1 MAITTYARHQL
12 GDMLAIYLLNDA
24 NQRLG
29 LMLIPATK
37 QQELVTRRDTLSAEP
52 EIRVMPDSAWRPG
65 AWGVDSLVHVKL
77 TGDLY
82 PGSFSGG
89 RTMHG
94 GGTMDYLRFKTQR
107 VEQNGADTVVI
118 SELEC
123 RDGLVLEHRLRHTLG
138 QQGVSITTSASNRGT
153 SPMTLEHLT
162 SASLM
167 GITPFASD
175 EANGRLRVHR
185 LRTSWS
191 SEGKLE
197 TRSVEALDLERSWIG
212 HGVRAERFGQVG
224 SMPVKSWHPFTAVED
239 TEAGVTWALQVCWGG
254 SWQIE
259 LFRQDDTL
267 SLSGGQADHEFGHW
281 MKQLAPGDTFQ
292 GPECRVTAVAG
303 GLDDACDRLTAMML
317 PALTA
322 SPAIEAEL
330 PIIFNE
336 YCTTWGDP
344 AHDKLMA
351 IADRLKGTPVRYLVI
366 DAGWYKEEGTNWSCG
381 HGDWKPSKVLFPN
394 GMKAT
399 ADAIRA
405 RGLIPGV
412 WFEMETVGW
421 DSKARQDPGL
431 LLHRN
436 GGPLCVGGRFFLDL
450 RKEEV
455 QERLARLVIG
465 QLRDYGFGYMKVDY
479 NDTIGLGCDGAESL
493 GEGLR
498 QVIEG
503 AYRFWRRIRAELPE
517 LVLEMCASGGH
528 RLEPSLMALADM
540 GSFSDAH
547 ETPEIPLIAANLQRV
562 IPPRQSQIWAVLH
575 PQDDM
580 RRLRYSLT
588 ATFLGRMC
596 LSGDIAGLSAAQWA
610 LVQEAMQIYRSAAPI
625 IADGASRRCGTH
637 DGSAAAGHRHP
648 RGWQGVLRIAANG
661 KQALAVVHSF
671 GPELPA
677 TATFALP
684 GTGWKITG
692 LLADPAATPQANGN
706 VLTVPIPGPWTGT
719 VVLLAK

>member
-12 GDMLAIYLLNDA
+12 GDTVALYLLNDG
-24 NQRLG
+24 NQRMG
-29 LMLIPATK
+29 LVLFPAAK
-37 QQELVTRRDTLSAEP
+37 QHELVTRRETLSAES
-52 EIRVMPDSAWRPG
+52 EIRVMPDSGWRPG
-65 AWGVDSLVHVKL
+65 AWGVDSLVQIKL
-77 TGDLY
+77 VGDVY
-82 PGSFSGG
+82 SGGFSGG
-89 RTMHG
+89 RTMRNSG
-94 GGTMDYLRFKTQR
+94 SLDSLRFKTQR
-107 VEQNGADTVVI
+107 VEQNGTDTVVI
-118 SELEC
+118 SEFEG
-123 RDGLVLEHRLRHTLG
+123 RDGLVVEHRLRHTIG
-138 QQGVSITTSASNRGT
+138 QQAFSITTSASNRGAT
-153 SPMTLEHLT
+153 TKTLEYLS

-175 EANGRLRVHR
+175 DAAGRLRVHR

-191 SEGKLE
+191 NEGRLE

-224 SMPVKSWHPFTAVED
+224 SMPVKGWHPFAAVED

-259 LFRQDDTL
+259 LYRQDDTL
-267 SLSGGQADHEFGHW
+267 ALSGGQADREFGHW
-281 MKQLAPGDTFQ
+281 MKQLEPGATFQ

-303 GLDDACDRLTAMML
+303 GLDEACDRLTAMMV
-317 PALTA
+317 PALAA
-322 SPAIEAEL
+322 SPAVEAEL
-330 PIIFNE
+330 PIVFNE

-344 AHDKLMA
+344 AHEKLLT
-351 IADRLKGTPVRYLVI
+351 IADRLRGTPVRYLVI
-366 DAGWYKEEGTNWSCG
+366 DAGWYKEEGVNWGCG
-381 HGDWKPSKVLFPN
+381 HGDWKPSRILFPE
-394 GMKAT
+394 GLKAT
-399 ADAIRA
+399 ADAIRT
-405 RGLIPGV
+405 RGLIPGL

-431 LLHRN
+431 LLHRD
-436 GGPLCVGGRFFLDL
+436 GVPMCVGGRFFLDL
-450 RKEEV
+450 RKPEV
-455 QERLARLVIG
+455 QDRLARLVIG

-479 NDTIGLGCDGAESL
+479 NDTIGLGCDGAESQ

-528 RLEPSLMALADM
+528 RLEPSLLALADM

-547 ETPEIPLIAANLQRV
+547 ETREIPIIAANLQRV
-562 IPPRQSQIWAVLH
+562 MPPRQSQIWAVLH

-596 LSGDIAGLSAAQWA
+596 LSGDIVGLSAPQWA
-610 LVQEAMQIYRSAAPI
+610 LVQEAMQLYRSAAPI
-625 IADGASRRCGTH
+625 IAAGTSRRCGTH
-637 DGSAAAGHRHP
+637 DGSAVAGLRHP
-648 RGWQGVLRIAANG
+648 SGWQGVLRIADNG
-661 KQALAVVHSF
+661 RHALAVVHSF
-671 GPELPA
+671 GPALPA
-677 TATFALP
+677 QASLALP
-684 GTGWKITG
+684 GSGWKITG
-692 LLADPAATPQANGN
+692 LLAEAAATPQVDGN
-706 VLTVPIPGPWTGT
+706 VLTIPVPGPWTGT

>member
-1 MAITTYARHQL
+1 MPITTYARHPL
-12 GDMLAIYLLNDA
+12 GDTVAVYLLDDT

-37 QQELVTRRDTLSAEP
+37 QHELATRRETLSAEP
-52 EIRVMPDSAWRPG
+52 EIRVMPPSAWRPG

-89 RTMHG
+89 RTLHG
-94 GGTMDYLRFKTQR
+94 GGTMDSLRFKTQR
-107 VEQNGADTVVI
+107 VEQTGPDTVIV
-118 SELEC
+118 SELEA
-123 RDGLVLEHRLRHTLG
+123 RDGLTIVHRLRHTRG
-138 QQGVSITTSASNRGT
+138 QHGLSITTAASNRGT
-153 SPMTLEHLT
+153 TTLTLEHLT

-224 SMPVKSWHPFTAVED
+224 SMPVKSWHPFAAVED
-239 TEAGVTWALQVCWGG
+239 TVAGVTWALQVCWGG

-267 SLSGGQADHEFGHW
+267 SLGGGQADREFGHW
-281 MKQLAPGDTFQ
+281 LKHLAPGETYQ
-292 GPECRVTAVAG
+292 GPECRVTVVAG
-303 GLDDACDRLTAMML
+303 GLDDACDRLTAMME
-317 PALTA
+317 PALA
-322 SPAIEAEL
+322 AGPSVEADL

-381 HGDWKPSKVLFPN
+381 HGDWNPSKQLFPN

-405 RGLIPGV
+405 RGLIPGI

-421 DSKARQDPGL
+421 DSKARQNPGL
-431 LLHRN
+431 LLHRD
-436 GGPLCVGGRFFLDL
+436 GVPLCVGGRFFLDL

-465 QLRDYGFGYMKVDY
+465 QLRDYGIGYMKVDY
-479 NDTIGLGCDGAESL
+479 NDTIGIGCDGAESQ

-503 AYRFWRRIRAELPE
+503 SYRFWRRIRTELPD

-528 RLEPSLMALADM
+528 RLEPSLLALADM

-547 ETPEIPLIAANLQRV
+547 ETPEIPLVAANLHRV
-562 IPPRQSQIWAVLH
+562 IRPRQNQIWAVLH
-575 PQDDM
+575 PEDDM
-580 RRLRYSLT
+580 RRLRYSLA

-596 LSGDIAGLSAAQWA
+596 LSGDISGLSVPQWA
-610 LVQEAMQIYRSAAPI
+610 LVHEAMRLYREAAPI
-625 IADGASRRCGTH
+625 IAAGTSRRCGTH

-648 RGWQGVLRIAANG
+648 RGWQGVLRVADSG
-661 KQALAVVHSF
+661 KQAMAIVHSF
-671 GPELPA
+671 GLELPA
-677 TATFALP
+677 AATLTLP
-684 GTGWKITG
+684 GAGWKITG
-692 LLADPAATPQANGN
+692 IMADAGVTPQVNGN
-706 VLTVPIPGPWTGT
+706 ALTVPLSSPWSGT
-719 VVLLAK
+719 VVLLST